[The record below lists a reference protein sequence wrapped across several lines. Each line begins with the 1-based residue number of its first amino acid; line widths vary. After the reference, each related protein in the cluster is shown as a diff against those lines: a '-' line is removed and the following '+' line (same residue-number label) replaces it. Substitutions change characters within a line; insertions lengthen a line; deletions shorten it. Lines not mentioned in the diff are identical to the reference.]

1 MREYEYDVTLSFAGE
16 DRTHAEALA
25 DLLNN
30 DGYKVF
36 YDKYEWGRL
45 WGANLYDEFSSIYKD
60 KARYCVMFVSEHYAQ
75 KLWTNHERQSAQAR
89 AFQESDTYILPI
101 LLDDTEI
108 PGLLPTV
115 GHLDLRSM
123 SIEDIHSV
131 LLEKLQDGSSQATIN
146 PSTASTV
153 ENNVGEFVLLRSV
166 NGRLFFLPFL
176 EARRDSAG
184 VSLKVLSESSEDI
197 GFLRSLRDSY
207 NNRLAFAH
215 KEDAAWVSLEEIV
228 ETTVGS
234 QTVCEVRFSIDSN
247 SNYDFFDNTIVMGI
261 SADQIAKMRAR
272 RILLDEKL
280 DIGISALSQD
290 NFSDIGER
298 ATLYTEN
305 TSGIRSFLG
314 QVDRADTWDLDLLE
328 AHISGTF
335 SSGYES
341 GLLVEASPIP
351 ELYRQFGNTPE
362 RFKKF
367 ARLISV
373 LYLKLSNTVEDI
385 VELDLELLG
394 SAQLRVQFRGRR
406 PQFAVN
412 EAPSILEFEG
422 ICPLSE

>member
-16 DRTHAEALA
+16 DRKHAEALA
-25 DLLNN
+25 TLLKNG
-30 DGYKVF
+30 GYEVF
-36 YDKYEWGRL
+36 YDKYEWARL
-45 WGANLYDEFSSIYKD
+45 WGENLYDEFSTVYKD
-60 KARYCVMFVSEHYAQ
+60 KACYCVIFVSEHYAR
-75 KLWTNHERQSAQAR
+75 KLWTNHERQNAQAR
-89 AFQESDTYILPI
+89 AFQESGAYILPI

-108 PGLLPTV
+108 QGILPTV
-115 GHLDLRSM
+115 GYLDLRSM

-146 PSTASTV
+146 PSTTSTV

-228 ETTVGS
+228 ETTAGS
-234 QTVCEVRFSIDSN
+234 QTVCEVRFNIDSN

-261 SADQIAKMRAR
+261 SADQVAEMRAR
-272 RILLDEKL
+272 RILLGASL
-280 DIGISALSQD
+280 DIGVSASSQD
-290 NFSDIGER
+290 NFSDIER
-298 ATLYTEN
+298 VTLYTEN

-394 SAQLRVQFRGRR
+394 SAQLRVKFRGHR

>member
-1 MREYEYDVTLSFAGE
+1 MQEYKYDVTLSFAGE
-16 DRTHAEALA
+16 NRTYAEALA
-25 DLLNN
+25 EFLRN
-30 DGYKVF
+30 DGYTVF
-36 YDKYEWGRL
+36 YDKYELSRL
-45 WGANLYDEFSSIYKD
+45 WGANLYDEFSAVYKD

-75 KLWTNHERQSAQAR
+75 KLWTNHERQTAQAR
-89 AFQESDTYILPI
+89 ALQESEAYILPI

-108 PGLLPTV
+108 PGILPTL

-123 SIEDIHSV
+123 SIEHVYSI
-131 LLEKLQDGSSQATIN
+131 LLEKLQDGASQATIN
-146 PSTASTV
+146 PSTTSAV

-166 NGRLFFLPFL
+166 NNNRSFFLSLL
-176 EARRDSAG
+176 EARRDSTG
-184 VSLKVLSESSEDI
+184 ISLKVLSESSEDI

-228 ETTVGS
+228 ETTAGS
-234 QTVCEVRFSIDSN
+234 QTVCEVRFNIDSN

-261 SADQIAKMRAR
+261 SADQIAEMRAR
-272 RILLDEKL
+272 RILLNESL
-280 DIGISALSQD
+280 NIGVSASSQD
-290 NFSDIGER
+290 NFTDIER
-298 ATLYTEN
+298 ETLYTEN

-314 QVDRADTWDLDLLE
+314 QVDRVDTGALDLIE
-328 AHISGTF
+328 AHVSGTF

-341 GLLVEASPIP
+341 GLLLEASPIP

-394 SAQLRVQFRGRR
+394 PAQLRVKFRGRR